1 MTSRI
6 RLLLAPALLA
16 ACMGGAYLGWQAW
29 QSGRALNALS
39 EVVQS
44 MDMEAILRGKV
55 DALPGGKKEG
65 GDTVDLAL
73 RGISLSEGENGFEL
87 WRLRAAWA
95 TLRQEADKVDLS
107 SPHVQYRMGDGEAAP
122 DDPAAYLDVTALGGL
137 IEEGNSR
144 VTLRGDVRAV
154 HDGNVLTGP
163 EAVFLNNTRVLTF
176 PEGAALD
183 GPTLSGQ
190 RNSCAGMS
198 PPIFSKAKEASVCSG
213 RREAANPPPPG
224 LSPPR
229 RTAHDKIP
237 RLTVPRT
244 QRIGHSE
251 NISRLLFS
259 CRRPDGDA
267 SPGICGLFTS
277 GRE

>member
-176 PEGAALD
+176 PEGAVLD
-183 GPTLSGQ
+183 GPTLSGTAKLL
-190 RNSCAGMS
+190 RWNVSTNILEGEGGVSMLWTPRSGESSPAGALSS
-198 PPIFSKAKEASVCSG
+198 PQDGTRQDSAADSSAHAK
-213 RREAANPPPPG
+213 
-224 LSPPR
+224 
-229 RTAHDKIP
+229 D
-237 RLTVPRT
+237 RT
-244 QRIGHSE
+244 Q
-251 NISRLLFS
+251 
-259 CRRPDGDA
+259 
-267 SPGICGLFTS
+267 
-277 GRE
+277 